1 MSSNEQVGYSAS
13 NPYILSDWLIT
24 VHAMAPPDWLGSKM
38 DKLWLFPQWKSKNP
52 WNPAYSSTALAH
64 LFFWVNSSFKVDLL
78 RLSECSEYFR
88 ALSQSRMRE
97 TLESLI
103 QLDHVPTSIFY
114 HFLEYSF
121 HNRFIVPV
129 AELDAHIQVW
139 GLCESLSGAH
149 CLSHCLF
156 APLTLEVSSYLLAE
170 AFLSKCLSVLEDE
183 LNPDNCW
190 SYLSLAQE
198 ICCEQLKRTVFT
210 YMSNNLLEIPHLVT

>member
-1 MSSNEQVGYSAS
+1 
-13 NPYILSDWLIT
+13 
-24 VHAMAPPDWLGSKM
+24 M

-52 WNPAYSSTALAH
+52 WNPAYSSTALAQ

-149 CLSHCLF
+149 CLS
-156 APLTLEVSSYLLAE
+156 LTVYLLLWPCRSAAISWPRPSSPSACQFWRMSSTQTTVGPTWVWLRRSAVSS
-170 AFLSKCLSVLEDE
+170 
-183 LNPDNCW
+183 
-190 SYLSLAQE
+190 
-198 ICCEQLKRTVFT
+198 
-210 YMSNNLLEIPHLVT
+210 